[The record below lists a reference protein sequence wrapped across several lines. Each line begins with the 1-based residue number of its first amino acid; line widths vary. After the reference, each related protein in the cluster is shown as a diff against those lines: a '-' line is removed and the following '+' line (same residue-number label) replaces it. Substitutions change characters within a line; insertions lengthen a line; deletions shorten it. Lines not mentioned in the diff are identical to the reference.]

1 MSVGRRV
8 RDVAY
13 ITMLHLVDAS
23 VLTAQSEPL
32 VMVGSATMGGI
43 LLALIKGVCILLTHY
58 TVQQFCNAPP
68 LLEDPSQL
76 PPKEGTPAPV
86 YPSYQ
91 QYH

>member
-1 MSVGRRV
+1 MEEYARAPWEFGT
-8 RDVAY
+8 DKE
-13 ITMLHLVDAS
+13 
-23 VLTAQSEPL
+23 VLSTLEPL